1 MKKLLLAAIILF
13 GAVPCWIARAQN
25 TQGKQVPD
33 WVVEHQKEQA
43 SGKHVKKTKPPRKIA
58 GTAVKGAK
66 QVSPPVV
73 KKKNS

>member
-1 MKKLLLAAIILF
+1 
-13 GAVPCWIARAQN
+13 
-25 TQGKQVPD
+25 VPD